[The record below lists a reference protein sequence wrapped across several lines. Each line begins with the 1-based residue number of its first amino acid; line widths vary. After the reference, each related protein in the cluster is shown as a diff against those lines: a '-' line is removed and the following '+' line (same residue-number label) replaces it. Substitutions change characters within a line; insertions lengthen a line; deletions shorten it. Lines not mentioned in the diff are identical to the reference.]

1 MSFRPPKGTDDILPP
16 DSHRWRRVLAAFENL
31 AERYG
36 YDLAIT
42 PLFEAT
48 EIFERGVGEGTDVVQ
63 KEMYTFQD
71 KGGRSITL
79 RPEAT
84 ASMMRA
90 YLNSGSQIAMKLAYS
105 GPMFRY
111 ERPQAG
117 RRRQFWQV
125 GVEYLGEDAAEADVE
140 VIDLGYRFYEAIGL
154 PGLEVQLNSLGDAA
168 TRAEYR
174 EVLIAYLTSIAGD
187 LSEDSR
193 RRIATNPMR
202 VFDSKEDGD
211 KLVGAPHTVDYL
223 SEAARRHYEQVQAG
237 LDRLR
242 IPYVE
247 KPRLVRGLDYY
258 TRTVFEYVA
267 TGLDAAQNAVGGG
280 GRYDGLA
287 ETIGGRPVP
296 AVGFSLGIDRIMLA
310 LGEQSSDAPVLDA
323 FVIVASDER
332 WESGLQLVAEL
343 RAAGLRADIELGGR
357 SVKAQFKAADRRNA
371 AAALVVG
378 EEWEQ
383 GEITAKQL
391 ASGLEERVER
401 RHIVEWLQAVEQLP
415 APGGSDQ

>member
-16 DSHRWRRVLAAFENL
+16 DSHRWRRVLGVFDDL

-48 EIFERGVGEGTDVVQ
+48 DIFERGVGEGTDVVQ
-63 KEMYTFQD
+63 KEMYTFED
-71 KGGRSITL
+71 RGGRSITL

-84 ASMMRA
+84 ASLVRA

-125 GVEYLGEDAAEADVE
+125 GVEYLGEESAEADVE
-140 VIDLGYRFYEAIGL
+140 VIGLGYRFYEEIGL
-154 PGLEVQLNSLGDAA
+154 AGLEVQVNSLGDAE
-168 TRAEYR
+168 TRSSYR
-174 EVLIAYLTSIAGD
+174 AVLTEYLTDIAD
-187 LSEDSR
+187 HLTEDSR
-193 RRIATNPMR
+193 ARIAGNPLR
-202 VFDSKEDGD
+202 VLDSKADRD
-211 KLVGAPHTVDYL
+211 ILVGAPAPVDYL
-223 SEAARRHYEQVQAG
+223 SDQARSHYEAVKAG

-242 IPYVE
+242 IPYVQNS
-247 KPRLVRGLDYY
+247 RLVRGLDYY

-267 TGLDAAQNAVGGG
+267 TGMDTAQNAVGGG

-287 ETIGGRPVP
+287 ETIGGRPTP
-296 AVGFSLGIDRIMLA
+296 AVGFSLGIDRILLA
-310 LGEQSSDAPVLDA
+310 LGLETDETTALDA
-323 FVIVASDER
+323 FVVVAVDEQ
-332 WESGLQLVAEL
+332 WENGFALVAEL
-343 RAAGLRADIELGGR
+343 RSAGLRADLELGRR
-357 SVKAQFKAADRRNA
+357 SVKAQFKAADRRRS

-378 EEWEQ
+378 DEWQ
-383 GEITAKQL
+383 RGEITAKNL
-391 ASGLEERVER
+391 GSGHEERVGR
-401 RHIVEWLQAVEQLP
+401 DRIVEWVAALR
-415 APGGSDQ
+415 G

>member
-16 DSHRWRRVLAAFENL
+16 DSRQWRRVLGTFEEL

-48 EIFERGVGEGTDVVQ
+48 EVFERGVGEGTDVVQ
-63 KEMYTFQD
+63 KEMYTFED

-90 YLNSGSQIAMKLAYS
+90 YLDSGSQIPMKLAYS

-125 GVEYLGEDAAEADVE
+125 GVEYLGEDSAEADVE
-140 VIDLGYRFYEAIGL
+140 VIDLGYRFYNAIGL
-154 PGLEVQLNSLGDAA
+154 GGLEVQVNTLGDAESRVA
-168 TRAEYR
+168 YRAILVE
-174 EVLIAYLTSIAGD
+174 YLTSIAD
-187 LSEDSR
+187 QLSEDSQ
-193 RRIATNPMR
+193 RRITTNPLR

-211 KLVGAPHTVDYL
+211 KLIGAPSPVDYL
-223 SEAARRHYEQVQAG
+223 SDDARRHYEQVQAG

-242 IPYVE
+242 IPYVQ

-267 TGLDAAQNAVGGG
+267 TGLDTAQNAVGGG

-287 ETIGGRPVP
+287 EVLGGRPTP
-296 AVGFSLGIDRIMLA
+296 AVGFSLGIDRIILA
-310 LGEQSSDAPVLDA
+310 LGEPAAGDRTVLDA
-323 FVIVASDER
+323 FVVVADDER
-332 WESGLQLVAEL
+332 WRQGFELVAEL
-343 RAAGLRADIELGGR
+343 RSAGLRADIDLGRR
-357 SVKAQFKAADRRNA
+357 SVKAQFKSADRRKA

-378 EEWEQ
+378 EEWED
-383 GEITAKQL
+383 GEVTAKQL
-391 ASGLEERVER
+391 ESGIEERVKAEQ
-401 RHIVEWLQAVEQLP
+401 IVAWVAAVR
-415 APGGSDQ
+415 G

>member
-16 DSHRWRRVLAAFENL
+16 DSRQWRRVLGTFEEL

-48 EIFERGVGEGTDVVQ
+48 GVFERGVGEGTDVVQ
-63 KEMYTFQD
+63 KEMYTFED

-90 YLNSGSQIAMKLAYS
+90 YLDSGSQIPMKLAYS

-125 GVEYLGEDAAEADVE
+125 GVEYLGEDSAEADVE
-140 VIDLGYRFYEAIGL
+140 VIDLGYRFYDAIGL
-154 PGLEVQLNSLGDAA
+154 GGLEVQVNTLGDAESRVA
-168 TRAEYR
+168 YRAILVE
-174 EVLIAYLTSIAGD
+174 YLTSIAD
-187 LSEDSR
+187 QLSEDSQ
-193 RRIATNPMR
+193 RRIATNPLR
-202 VFDSKEDGD
+202 VFDSKVDGD
-211 KLVGAPHTVDYL
+211 QLIGAPSPVDYL
-223 SEAARRHYEQVQAG
+223 SDDARGHYEQVQAG

-242 IPYVE
+242 IPYVQ

-267 TGLDAAQNAVGGG
+267 TGLDTAQNAVGGG

-287 ETIGGRPVP
+287 EVLGGRPTP
-296 AVGFSLGIDRIMLA
+296 AVGFSLGVDRIILA
-310 LGEQSSDAPVLDA
+310 LAEPTDGEAVLDA
-323 FVIVASDER
+323 FVVVADDER
-332 WESGLQLVAEL
+332 WNDGFGLVAEL
-343 RAAGLRADIELGGR
+343 RSAGLRADIDLGRR
-357 SVKAQFKAADRRNA
+357 SVKAQFKAADRRKA

-378 EEWEQ
+378 QEWED
-383 GEITAKQL
+383 GEVSAKQL
-391 ASGLEERVER
+391 ESGQEERVKADQ
-401 RHIVEWLQAVEQLP
+401 IVAWVAALR
-415 APGGSDQ
+415 G